1 MSDSG
6 KMAVS
11 VAAWL
16 FKLSKSLE
24 NTEKLGS
31 KIINIREI
39 FTINPEYEWRQTTNS
54 HQPFIVEAF
63 KEERSNVSA
72 Q

>member
-31 KIINIREI
+31 KIINIGEI
-39 FTINPEYEWRQTTNS
+39 FTVNPECECRQTTNN
-54 HQPFIVEAF
+54 HKPFMVEAF
-63 KEERSNVSA
+63 EEERSNESA